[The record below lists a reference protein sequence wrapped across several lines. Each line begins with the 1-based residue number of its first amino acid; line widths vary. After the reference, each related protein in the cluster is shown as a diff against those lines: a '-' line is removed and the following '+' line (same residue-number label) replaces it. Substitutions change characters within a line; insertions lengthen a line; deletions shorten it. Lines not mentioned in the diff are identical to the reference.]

1 MEEGGDR
8 SFENP
13 EHEPDWGDD
22 DDDYGDETTSFIPT
36 ESSTPAAPGQ
46 EEIPMQ
52 TMQHEKYGLS
62 GTSYVE
68 TSFGA
73 PTLSEQAWTTAKD
86 LFPNMSSSELG
97 VSYSR
102 KGRLQVKMFGAG
114 KKLYNLL
121 TTDKATGRDQINK
134 SLPKEIKTALG
145 PSKYE
150 RLQQIT
156 YEKRKEIKEKQ
167 YDRS

>member
-52 TMQHEKYGLS
+52 TMQHEKYGLP

-73 PTLSEQAWTTAKD
+73 PTLSEQAWVAAKD
-86 LFPNMSSSELG
+86 LFP
-97 VSYSR
+97 
-102 KGRLQVKMFGAG
+102 
-114 KKLYNLL
+114 
-121 TTDKATGRDQINK
+121 T
-134 SLPKEIKTALG
+134 
-145 PSKYE
+145 
-150 RLQQIT
+150 
-156 YEKRKEIKEKQ
+156 
-167 YDRS
+167 